1 MQPLS
6 STLSTQDQT
15 QPLSLTFES
24 LDPGLASQVAVEQV
38 EAVVDVGADQESTL
52 GDLELHCQG
61 HGPG

>member
-1 MQPLS
+1 M
-6 STLSTQDQT
+6 
-15 QPLSLTFES
+15 SLTFES

-52 GDLELHCQG
+52 GDLELHCQD